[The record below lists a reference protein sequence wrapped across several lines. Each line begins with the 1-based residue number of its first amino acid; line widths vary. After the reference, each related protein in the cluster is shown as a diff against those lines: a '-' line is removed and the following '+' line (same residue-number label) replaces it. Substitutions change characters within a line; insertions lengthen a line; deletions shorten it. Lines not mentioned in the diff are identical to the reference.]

1 MKSLLMT
8 LMILIIS
15 SAAFAAEI
23 DGVWIGTR
31 GAGTVTFEFRTEGKK
46 LYGLFQGSG
55 GRDEI
60 KEIQRGKIKKDEI
73 SFEVPMSE
81 GVRKTITLYKGKIKS
96 DNEIELTATMKV
108 RGPRNANFGTRGAG
122 GGFNSGFGGG
132 MGGFGGASQESPP
145 FVIKRVVNESQ

>member
-31 GAGTVTFEFRTEGKK
+31 GTGTVTFEFRAEGKK
-46 LYGLFQGSG
+46 LYGFFQGSG

-81 GVRKTITLYKGKIKS
+81 GVKKTITLYKGKIKS
-96 DNEIELTATMKV
+96 DNEIELTATIKV
-108 RGPRNANFGTRGAG
+108 RGPRNANFGTGGAG
-122 GGFNSGFGGG
+122 GGFSSGFGGG

-145 FVIKRVVNESQ
+145 FVIKRVVNEKQ